1 MRSFRPFLAGVFAAA
16 MAYVLSPQVKKRV
29 RPMVEKG
36 MEKVSGMTEKGKEKV
51 VEIKHMMTKKVMD
64 EGEQVDQLGYY
75 EELERLKEERN
86 QYLEEIKELKELVN
100 HLYDEIRELKN
111 KS

>member
-1 MRSFRPFLAGVFAAA
+1 MLSFRPFLAGAFVAAL
-16 MAYVLSPQVKKRV
+16 AYVLSPEVKKRV

-36 MEKVSGMTEKGKEKV
+36 MERMSGMTEKGKETVLEKRM
-51 VEIKHMMTKKVMD
+51 KTGD
-64 EGEQVDQLGYY
+64 EQVDQLGYY

-86 QYLEEIKELKELVN
+86 QYLNEIKELKKLVN
-100 HLYDEIRELKN
+100 QLYDEIRELKN